1 VLQRFFDKFNAGF
14 ERLTDQFMAIT
25 RFFTH
30 KLVRTAMLLG
40 AITVAMILLF
50 RIVPGGFVPEED
62 QAYLLVNLQLP
73 DAASLERS
81 DAAAVKLEAIL
92 AADPA
97 VQSYTTITGYS
108 LLSGATATNTAFLFV
123 QLKDWDE
130 RPSAEDHAQRVTQRL
145 NAAFAANITEG
156 IAVAFGPPA
165 IPGLGTGSG
174 FSMMLQDRGGNDP
187 AYLAQQ
193 TQRFI
198 EAAGKRAEIG
208 GLFSTFRANVPQMY
222 LDVDTQK
229 TMKLGVS
236 PCDVNTTLGAFLG
249 GAYVNDFNRF
259 GRLYKVYVQA
269 ESEYRK
275 DLLDL
280 TLFYV
285 RNNKNEMV
293 PMATLMN
300 GVRTSGPE
308 FTNRFNLF
316 RSAEITGRPAPGY
329 TSTQALDALEEVA
342 ADVLPADMS
351 YAWNAM
357 SYQEKAAA
365 GTGSAVFVMALV
377 FVFLI
382 LAAQYE
388 SWKLPLGVLFGTPI
402 AVFGAMFG
410 LWLARLMSPS
420 YENNV
425 FAQIGLV
432 MLIGLAAK
440 NAILIVEFARAETLK
455 GMEPLEAALKAA
467 RRRFRPIL
475 MTAFSFILGVVPL
488 LVASGAG
495 AEARKVMGM
504 TVFSGMLVATLV
516 GVVLVPGLYVIVERY
531 IGKRQP
537 TDDVPAAE
545 AG

>member
-1 VLQRFFDKFNAGF
+1 
-14 ERLTDQFMAIT
+14 
-25 RFFTH
+25 
-30 KLVRTAMLLG
+30 
-40 AITVAMILLF
+40 
-50 RIVPGGFVPEED
+50 
-62 QAYLLVNLQLP
+62 
-73 DAASLERS
+73 
-81 DAAAVKLEAIL
+81 
-92 AADPA
+92 
-97 VQSYTTITGYS
+97 
-108 LLSGATATNTAFLFV
+108 
-123 QLKDWDE
+123 
-130 RPSAEDHAQRVTQRL
+130 
-145 NAAFAANITEG
+145 
-156 IAVAFGPPA
+156 
-165 IPGLGTGSG
+165 
-174 FSMMLQDRGGNDP
+174 
-187 AYLAQQ
+187 
-193 TQRFI
+193 
-198 EAAGKRAEIG
+198 
-208 GLFSTFRANVPQMY
+208 
-222 LDVDTQK
+222 
-229 TMKLGVS
+229 
-236 PCDVNTTLGAFLG
+236 
-249 GAYVNDFNRF
+249 
-259 GRLYKVYVQA
+259 VYVQA
-269 ESEYRK
+269 EPEYRK
-275 DLLDL
+275 ELLDL

-285 RNNKNEMV
+285 RNNRNEMV

-329 TSTQALDALEEVA
+329 TSTQALAALEEVA
-342 ADVLPADMS
+342 AQVLPSDMS

-357 SYQEKAAA
+357 SYQEQAAA

-455 GMEPLEAALKAA
+455 GMEPLEAAMKAA

-488 LVASGAG
+488 LIASGAG

-531 IGKRQP
+531 IGKPEPVR
-537 TDDVPAAE
+537 DDTASE